1 MHDFSDLY
9 DDIFYYYK
17 ELERLTAALKNDAL
31 SPAERSKAQSRL
43 ADVQKKIGELTE
55 KIPENT

>member
-1 MHDFSDLY
+1 MHDLSDLY

-17 ELERLTAALKNDAL
+17 ELERLTSALKNDAL
-31 SPAERSKAQSRL
+31 SHAERSKAQSRL
-43 ADVQKKIGELTE
+43 TDVQKKIGELTE